1 MEPTETRPRR
11 VIAAYA
17 RPEAFAPHVR
27 TILARMGY
35 VIVPAEELE
44 SVPDWV
50 PDSHPVL
57 RIVDERQLAS
67 VPEDETG
74 TPVPMIV
81 LTGRHGVSG
90 ADPRIVGALPRPA
103 GLHELYRLMQ
113 QALEETPRGTPRA
126 MVHLAATCRQNGRE
140 WRTAL
145 LSISENGCLLRSPEP
160 IALGTHVDLCFD
172 LPRVG
177 AVETRA
183 ETAYQMPPDLGMIF
197 HETPAA
203 VRRAISEFVTAQL
216 AQG

>member
-1 MEPTETRPRR
+1 MQQTEPRPRR
-11 VIAAYA
+11 LIAAHA
-17 RPEAFAPHVR
+17 RPEAFSSHVR

-35 VIVPAEELE
+35 AIVPAEELE
-44 SVPDWV
+44 SLPDWL
-50 PDSHPVL
+50 PDSRPDL

-67 VPEDETG
+67 VPEDDEG
-74 TPVPMIV
+74 LPIPMIV

-90 ADPRIVGALPRPA
+90 ADPRIVGAVPRPA

-126 MVHLAATCRQNGRE
+126 LIHLPGRCRQNGRE
-140 WRTAL
+140 WRIAL

-160 IALGTHVDLCFD
+160 IALGTHVDLAFD

-203 VRRAISEFVTAQL
+203 VRRSISGFVTSQL

>member
-1 MEPTETRPRR
+1 MEPTEPRPRR
-11 VIAAYA
+11 HIVAHA

-35 VIVPAEELE
+35 TILPAEELE
-44 SVPDWV
+44 ALPDWV
-50 PDSHPVL
+50 PGSRPAL
-57 RIVDERQLAS
+57 RIVDERQLSS
-67 VPEDETG
+67 VPEDEDG
-74 TPVPMIV
+74 APIPMIV
-81 LTGRHGVSG
+81 VTGRHGVSG
-90 ADPRIVGALPRPA
+90 ADPRIVGAVPRPA

-113 QALEETPRGTPRA
+113 QALEETPRATPRA
-126 MVHLAATCRQNGRE
+126 MIHLSARCRQNGRE
-140 WRTAL
+140 WRIAL

-160 IALGTHVDLCFD
+160 IALGSHVDLAFD

-177 AVETRA
+177 EVETRA

-203 VRRAISEFVTAQL
+203 VRRAISEFVTTQL

>member
-1 MEPTETRPRR
+1 MDPADARPRR
-11 VIAAYA
+11 HIAAHA

-35 VIVPAEELE
+35 TILPAEELE
-44 SVPDWV
+44 ELPDWV
-50 PDSHPVL
+50 PGSRPAL

-67 VPEDETG
+67 VPEDEEG
-74 TPVPMIV
+74 APVPMIV

-113 QALEETPRGTPRA
+113 QALEDTPRA
-126 MVHLAATCRQNGRE
+126 TPRALIHLGARCRQNGRE
-140 WRTAL
+140 WRIAL

-160 IALGTHVDLCFD
+160 IALGTHVDLAFD